1 MQVSYTAD
9 FLIQDRNLMLM
20 PSRRNVLIGTGA
32 VAAAGAA
39 AVWSMGGKDDPVMR
53 PAGVPLSPF
62 DGKVTSEEVTAGLD
76 LTGKRVLVTGATSGL
91 GLETMRVLAL
101 RGAHVYGTGRTLE
114 KAERACAD
122 MQGQTTPVQL
132 ELTDF
137 DSVAACAATVAAA
150 GEPLD
155 VLVCNAGIMALPE
168 LEQVY
173 GLEKQFVTNHL
184 GHFLLTNLLLEQVK
198 AAPQG
203 RIVSVSSSALKWADP
218 AGIEWDNLSGAS
230 NYDARRA
237 YGQSKLANCLMTIEL
252 ARRLRDT
259 PATANSMNPG
269 PVLTNVGR
277 HAPGWLVAVGNVLGP
292 LFMAKPDEGAST
304 ICYLAAHPQ
313 VADVSGY
320 YFINCSP
327 VALGGN
333 SEDLAMAARLWD
345 VSTDLVKDY
354 LPATI

>member
-1 MQVSYTAD
+1 
-9 FLIQDRNLMLM
+9 MLM

-32 VAAAGAA
+32 VVAVGAA
-39 AVWSMGGKDDPVMR
+39 TAWSLGGSKEPIKR

-62 DGKVTSEEVTAGLD
+62 DAKVTSEAVTAGMD

-114 KAERACAD
+114 KAETACAGV
-122 MQGQTTPVQL
+122 QGATTPLQL

-137 DSVAACAATVAAA
+137 ESVAACAAAVSAD
-150 GEPLD
+150 GQPLD
-155 VLVCNAGIMALPE
+155 ILVCNAGVMALPE
-168 LEQVY
+168 LQQAY
-173 GLEKQFVTNHL
+173 GLEMQFVTNHL
-184 GHFLLTNLLLEQVK
+184 GHFLLTNLLLGRVM

-218 AGIEWDNLSGAS
+218 AGIEWDNLSGEN
-230 NYDARRA
+230 NYDGRRA

-252 ARRLRDT
+252 ARRLRGT
-259 PATANSMNPG
+259 STTANSMNPG

-277 HAPGWLVAVGNVLGP
+277 HAPGWLVMLGNVLGP
-292 LFMAKPDEGAST
+292 VFMDKPDVGAST
-304 ICYLAAHPQ
+304 ICYLAAHPA
-313 VADVSGY
+313 VADVSGH
-320 YFINCSP
+320 YFIDCSP

-333 SEDLAMAARLWD
+333 SEDLTMAAKLWD
-345 VSTDLVKDY
+345 VSTELVKDY
-354 LPATI
+354 LPT